1 VAVIT
6 ELPNTCSV
14 YYLSRLSPMD
24 DFKKVV
30 QQGFDRQKKERD
42 EKAHQRVCAFMASTA
57 EKNTVENLRK
67 AGFKIS
73 YEYWSHAHN
82 RNVFVMI
89 REVSKKEWKT
99 LVAEFPERKPKLKK

>member
-1 VAVIT
+1 VAVISV
-6 ELPNTCSV
+6 LPNTCSI

-24 DFKKVV
+24 DFRKVV
-30 QQGFDRQKKERD
+30 QQGFDMQKKERD
-42 EKAHQRVCAFMASTA
+42 AAHQRVCAFMASTA

-73 YEYWSHAHN
+73 YEYWSHAHR

-99 LVAEFPERKPKLKK
+99 LVPEFPKHLVKRKK